1 MINREN
7 IKHLKEMKNIQD
19 DVAIQKQIE
28 EIKEKLKYAKSDFE
42 RSYLNSEID
51 RLLLEE
57 VGVEVFVNLIDE
69 KAITDLD
76 ESAIKDKQEQLM
88 REIQELW

>member
-7 IKHLKEMKNIQD
+7 IKHLKEIKNIQD

-42 RSYLNSEID
+42 RLYLNSEID
-51 RLLLEE
+51 RLLLKE

-76 ESAIKDKQEQLM
+76 ESAIKDKQEQLI
-88 REIQELW
+88 REIKELW